1 MHMLKKRL
9 RTDNTTNNIQ
19 FLYTEPLPIE
29 TKKLMGLLELCK
41 SNAIPSVYHPFY
53 NSLKSKDQG
62 TKRSN
67 KSAQNTDLTDLEGL

>member
-1 MHMLKKRL
+1 M
-9 RTDNTTNNIQ
+9 NFCQAN
-19 FLYTEPLPIE
+19 LPIE

-53 NSLKSKDQG
+53 NSLKLKDQG

-67 KSAQNTDLTDLEGL
+67 KSAQNTAESDDENENLTDSE